1 MISPL
6 LRVGILLLL
15 LVGNL
20 SGEEP
25 LVATKPVRQ
34 IDFRDPVPYGLQPVA
49 YGTGTLTDPVSLL
62 NEQLIQQKRELKFD
76 PEWGYLREVLKQL
89 QLPES
94 SQLMVYSRTALN
106 PRIIN
111 PDNPRVVYF
120 NDDVYLGWVPGS
132 RSMEL
137 ASIDPLRGTIFYELD
152 LKASAKP
159 RFVRSDR
166 CLACHAGDS
175 SLRVPGLLVRSFL
188 TDDHGRPIS
197 GYSQISHDKPLE
209 KRWGGWYVTGTH
221 GDMLHLGNVFGRETI
236 EEFRT
241 NPALRA
247 NLTRVDQFFDTTKYL
262 SPHSDLVA
270 HLVLDHQVHAHNLI
284 TRVGMEYQLG
294 LESDARQRLV
304 RYLLFLDEAPLTAP
318 VKGTSGYQD
327 WFARQGKRDSQGRS
341 LKDFDLKTRLFQYRL
356 SYLIYTDGFQ
366 KMPAGA
372 RLRILKDIY
381 EFLNANDSTLKAD
394 WDVEPQNFPIA
405 ERQVIL
411 QIVAETLDE
420 LPEFWKTTAVS
431 SK

>member
-49 YGTGTLTDPVSLL
+49 YGTGTLTDPVTLL
-62 NEQLIQQKRELKFD
+62 NEQLVQQKRELKFD
-76 PEWGYLREVLKQL
+76 SEWGYLREVLKQL

-120 NDDVYLGWVPGS
+120 NDDVYLGWVPGA

-241 NPALRA
+241 NPALRG
-247 NLTRVDQFFDTTKYL
+247 NLTHVDQFFDTTKYL

-318 VKGTSGYQD
+318 VKGTSGYQE

-341 LKDFDLKTRLFQYRL
+341 LKDFELKTRLFQYRL
-356 SYLIYTDGFQ
+356 SYLIYTDDFQ

-381 EFLNANDSTLKAD
+381 EFLNADNSMLKAD
-394 WDVEPQNFPIA
+394 WDVEPQNFPIT
-405 ERQVIL
+405 ERQAIL
-411 QIVAETLDE
+411 QIVAETLDK
-420 LPEFWKTTAVS
+420 LPEFWKTIAVS
-431 SK
+431 TK

>member
-1 MISPL
+1 M
-6 LRVGILLLL
+6 RVGILLLL

-49 YGTGTLTDPVSLL
+49 YGTGTLTDPVTLL
-62 NEQLIQQKRELKFD
+62 NEQLIQQNRELKFD
-76 PEWGYLREVLKQL
+76 TEWGYLREVLKLL

-120 NDDVYLGWVPGS
+120 NDDIYLGWVPGA

-247 NLTRVDQFFDTTKYL
+247 NLTHVDQFFDTTKYL

-284 TRVGMEYQLG
+284 TRVSMEYQLG

-304 RYLLFLDEAPLTAP
+304 RYLLFLDEAPFTAP

-381 EFLNANDSTLKAD
+381 EFLNADDSTLKAD

-405 ERQVIL
+405 ERQAIL
-411 QIVAETLDE
+411 QIVAETLDK
-420 LPEFWKTTAVS
+420 LPEFWKTAAVS
-431 SK
+431 TK

>member
-1 MISPL
+1 M
-6 LRVGILLLL
+6 
-15 LVGNL
+15 VGNL

-49 YGTGTLTDPVSLL
+49 YGTGTLTDPVTLL
-62 NEQLIQQKRELKFD
+62 NEQLIQHNRELKFD
-76 PEWGYLREVLKQL
+76 TEWGYLREVLKQL
-89 QLPES
+89 HLPES

-120 NDDVYLGWVPGS
+120 NDDVYLGWVPGA

-247 NLTRVDQFFDTTKYL
+247 NLTHVDQFFDTTKYL

-304 RYLLFLDEAPLTAP
+304 RYLLFLDEAPLTTP

-381 EFLNANDSTLKAD
+381 EFLNADDSTLKAD

-405 ERQVIL
+405 ERQAIL

-420 LPEFWKTTAVS
+420 LPEFWKTAAVS
-431 SK
+431 TK

>member
-6 LRVGILLLL
+6 LRAGILLFL

-25 LVATKPVRQ
+25 LVAPKPVRQ
-34 IDFRDPVPYGLQPVA
+34 IDFRDPVPYGLQPVE
-49 YGTGTLTDPVSLL
+49 YGTGALTDPVTLL

-76 PEWGYLREVLKQL
+76 TEWGYLRDVLKQL

-94 SQLMVYSRTALN
+94 SQLMVYSKTALN

-111 PDNPRVVYF
+111 PDNPRVIYF
-120 NDDVYLGWVPGS
+120 NDDVYLGWVPGA

-152 LKASAKP
+152 LKASPNP

-166 CLACHAGDS
+166 CLACHAGAS
-175 SLRVPGLLVRSFL
+175 SSRVPGLLVRSFL

-236 EEFRT
+236 EESRT
-241 NPALRA
+241 NPGLRA
-247 NLTRVDQFFDTTKYL
+247 NLTHVDQFFDTTKYL

-270 HLVLDHQVHAHNLI
+270 HLILDHQVHAHNLI
-284 TRVGMEYQLG
+284 TRVGMEDQLG

-381 EFLNANDSTLKAD
+381 EFLNADNSTLRAD
-394 WDVEPQNFPIA
+394 WDVDPQNFPIA
-405 ERQVIL
+405 ERQAIL
-411 QIVAETLDE
+411 QIVAETLDK
-420 LPEFWKTTAVS
+420 LPEFWKTAAVS
-431 SK
+431 TK

>member
-76 PEWGYLREVLKQL
+76 TEWGYLREVLKQL

-120 NDDVYLGWVPGS
+120 NDDVYLGWVPGA

-294 LESDARQRLV
+294 LESDALQRLV

-341 LKDFDLKTRLFQYRL
+341 LKDFNLKTRLFQYRL

-420 LPEFWKTTAVS
+420 LSEFWKTTAVS

>member
-49 YGTGTLTDPVSLL
+49 YGTGTLTDPVTLL
-62 NEQLIQQKRELKFD
+62 NEQLIQQNRELKFD
-76 PEWGYLREVLKQL
+76 TEWGYLREVLKQL

-120 NDDVYLGWVPGS
+120 NDDIYLGWVPGAH
-132 RSMEL
+132 SMEL

-247 NLTRVDQFFDTTKYL
+247 NLTHVDQFFDTTKYL

-270 HLVLDHQVHAHNLI
+270 HLVLDHQVYAHNLI
-284 TRVGMEYQLG
+284 TRVSMEYQLG

-318 VKGTSGYQD
+318 VKGTSGYQN

-381 EFLNANDSTLKAD
+381 EFLNAANSTLKAD

-405 ERQVIL
+405 ERQAIL
-411 QIVAETLDE
+411 QIVAETLDK

>member
-34 IDFRDPVPYGLQPVA
+34 IDFRDPVPYGLQPIA
-49 YGTGTLTDPVSLL
+49 YGTGTLTDPVTLL
-62 NEQLIQQKRELKFD
+62 NEQLVQQNRELKFD
-76 PEWGYLREVLKQL
+76 TEWGYLREVLKQL

-120 NDDVYLGWVPGS
+120 NDDVYLGWVPGA

-241 NPALRA
+241 NPALRG
-247 NLTRVDQFFDTTKYL
+247 NLTHVDQFFDTTKYL

-341 LKDFDLKTRLFQYRL
+341 LKDFELKTRLFQYRL

-381 EFLNANDSTLKAD
+381 EFLNADNSMLKAD

-405 ERQVIL
+405 ERQAIL
-411 QIVAETLDE
+411 QIVAETLDK
-420 LPEFWKTTAVS
+420 LPEFWKTIAVS
-431 SK
+431 TK

>member
-76 PEWGYLREVLKQL
+76 TEWGYLREVLKQL

-120 NDDVYLGWVPGS
+120 NDDVYLGWVPGA

-262 SPHSDLVA
+262 SPDSDLVA

-381 EFLNANDSTLKAD
+381 EFLNADNSTLKAD

-405 ERQVIL
+405 ERQAIL
-411 QIVAETLDE
+411 QIVAETLDK
-420 LPEFWKTTAVS
+420 LPEFWKTAAVS
-431 SK
+431 TK

>member
-49 YGTGTLTDPVSLL
+49 YGTGTLTDPVTLL
-62 NEQLIQQKRELKFD
+62 NEQLVQQKRELKFD
-76 PEWGYLREVLKQL
+76 SEWGYLREVLKQL

-120 NDDVYLGWVPGS
+120 NDDVYLGWVPGA

-241 NPALRA
+241 NPALRG
-247 NLTRVDQFFDTTKYL
+247 NLTHVDQFFDTTKYL

-318 VKGTSGYQD
+318 VKGTSGYQE

-341 LKDFDLKTRLFQYRL
+341 LKDFELKTRLFQYRL

-372 RLRILKDIY
+372 RLRILMDIY
-381 EFLNANDSTLKAD
+381 EFLNADNSMLKAD
-394 WDVEPQNFPIA
+394 WDVEPQNFPIT
-405 ERQVIL
+405 ERQAIL
-411 QIVAETLDE
+411 QIVAETLDK
-420 LPEFWKTTAVS
+420 LPEFWKTIAVS
-431 SK
+431 TK

>member
-34 IDFRDPVPYGLQPVA
+34 IDFRDPVPYGLQPIA
-49 YGTGTLTDPVSLL
+49 YGTGTLTDPVTLL
-62 NEQLIQQKRELKFD
+62 NEQLVQQNRELKFD
-76 PEWGYLREVLKQL
+76 TEWGYLREVLKQL

-120 NDDVYLGWVPGS
+120 NDDVYLGWVPGA

-241 NPALRA
+241 NPDLRA
-247 NLTRVDQFFDTTKYL
+247 NLTHVDQFFDTTKYL

-381 EFLNANDSTLKAD
+381 EFLNADNSMLKAD
-394 WDVEPQNFPIA
+394 WDVEPQNFPIT
-405 ERQVIL
+405 ERQAIL
-411 QIVAETLDE
+411 QIVAETLDK
-420 LPEFWKTTAVS
+420 LPEFWKTIAVS
-431 SK
+431 TK

>member
-1 MISPL
+1 M
-6 LRVGILLLL
+6 
-15 LVGNL
+15 

-76 PEWGYLREVLKQL
+76 TEWGYLREVLKQL

-120 NDDVYLGWVPGS
+120 NDDVYLGWVPGA

-247 NLTRVDQFFDTTKYL
+247 NLTHVDQFFDTTKYL
-262 SPHSDLVA
+262 SPDSDLVA

-284 TRVGMEYQLG
+284 TRVSMEYQLG

-327 WFARQGKRDSQGRS
+327 WFACQGKRDSQGRS

-366 KMPAGA
+366 KMPAGP

-381 EFLNANDSTLKAD
+381 EFLNADDSTLKAD
-394 WDVEPQNFPIA
+394 WDVE
-405 ERQVIL
+405 
-411 QIVAETLDE
+411 
-420 LPEFWKTTAVS
+420 
-431 SK
+431 

>member
-34 IDFRDPVPYGLQPVA
+34 IDFRDPVPYGLQPIA
-49 YGTGTLTDPVSLL
+49 YGTGTLTDPVTLL
-62 NEQLIQQKRELKFD
+62 NEQLVQQNRELKFD
-76 PEWGYLREVLKQL
+76 TEWGYLREVLKQL

-120 NDDVYLGWVPGS
+120 NDDVYLGWVPGA

-241 NPALRA
+241 NPALRG
-247 NLTRVDQFFDTTKYL
+247 NLTHVDQFFDTTKYL

-284 TRVGMEYQLG
+284 TRVGMEYQMG

-318 VKGTSGYQD
+318 VKGTSGYQE

-341 LKDFDLKTRLFQYRL
+341 LKDFELKTRLFQYRL

-381 EFLNANDSTLKAD
+381 EFLNADNSMLKAD
-394 WDVEPQNFPIA
+394 WDVEPQNFPIT
-405 ERQVIL
+405 ERQAIL
-411 QIVAETLDE
+411 QIVAETLDK
-420 LPEFWKTTAVS
+420 LPEFWKTIAVS
-431 SK
+431 TK

>member
-1 MISPL
+1 M
-6 LRVGILLLL
+6 RVGILLLL

-25 LVATKPVRQ
+25 LLATKPVRQ
-34 IDFRDPVPYGLQPVA
+34 IDFRDPVPYGLQPIA
-49 YGTGTLTDPVSLL
+49 YGTGTLTDPVTLL
-62 NEQLIQQKRELKFD
+62 NEQLIQQNRELKFD
-76 PEWGYLREVLKQL
+76 TEWGYLRDVLKQL

-120 NDDVYLGWVPGS
+120 NDDVYLGWVPGA

-247 NLTRVDQFFDTTKYL
+247 NLTHVDQFFDTTKYL

-284 TRVGMEYQLG
+284 TRVSMEYQLG

-304 RYLLFLDEAPLTAP
+304 RYLLFLDEAPLTAT

-327 WFARQGKRDSQGRS
+327 WFTRQGKRDSQGRS

-381 EFLNANDSTLKAD
+381 EFLNADDSTLKAD
-394 WDVEPQNFPIA
+394 WDVEPQNFPLA

-411 QIVAETLDE
+411 QIVAETLDK